1 MSSSV
6 VRNRARNVT
15 EAADQ
20 HRPLLVGLTGGIGSG
35 KTTVARMLAG
45 KGAVVV
51 DADALARQVLEP
63 GQPALEEVRQVFG
76 PEVLQHDGSLDRR
89 ALARLVFANADARKR
104 LEAITLPRV
113 SQEARRLMVQAGPGQ
128 VAVYDVPLLVEKHLE
143 DQFDLVLVVEA
154 DLEQRLR
161 RLAARGLSRE
171 ESVARMGSQ
180 ASDVKRRAVSDVVL
194 RNSAGLEQLGLQV
207 DSLWQQVTGTGG
219 AEQAQRVPR
228 PR

>member
-1 MSSSV
+1 MSSRV
-6 VRNRARNVT
+6 VRNRARTVT

-113 SQEARRLMVQAGPGQ
+113 SQEARRLMAQAGPGQ

>member
-6 VRNRARNVT
+6 VRNRVRTVT

-113 SQEARRLMVQAGPGQ
+113 SQEARRLMAQAGPGQ

-180 ASDVKRRAVSDVVL
+180 ASDVQRRAVSDVVL

-207 DSLWQQVTGTGG
+207 DRLWQQVTGTGG

>member
-113 SQEARRLMVQAGPGQ
+113 SQEARRLMAQAGPGQ